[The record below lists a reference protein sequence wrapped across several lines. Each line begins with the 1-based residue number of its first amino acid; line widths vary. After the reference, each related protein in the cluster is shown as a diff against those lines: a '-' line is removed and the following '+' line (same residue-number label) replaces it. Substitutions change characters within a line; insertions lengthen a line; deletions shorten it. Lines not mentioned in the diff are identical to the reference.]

1 MSHHAKQ
8 KSAAGFTIIEV
19 LVTIVVFSVF
29 LLAFGTL
36 YISVT
41 KSYTDTK
48 EKAIANDLGYNY
60 LRKYA
65 YAGAT
70 PTWFTT
76 CDSTTDFTVNT
87 SAAGQLLE
95 GGSLTSDTTGL
106 PSPVSYSVRA
116 YAIYGCSGVDL
127 KKPIRVDATVTYG
140 PNSTVI
146 RHSTLVAY

>member
-1 MSHHAKQ
+1 MNHHLKQ
-8 KSAAGFTIIEV
+8 KPEAGFTIIEM

-29 LLAFGTL
+29 LLAFSTL

-41 KSYTDTK
+41 QSYTDTK
-48 EKAIANDLGYNY
+48 YKAIANDLGYNY

-76 CDSTTDFTVNT
+76 CDSTTDFTLNT
-87 SAAGQLLE
+87 SAAGQLIE
-95 GGSLTSDTTGL
+95 GGSLTTSATGL
-106 PSPVSYSVRA
+106 PSPITYSVRA
-116 YAIYGCSGVDL
+116 YAIYGCSGVHL

-140 PNSTVI
+140 PNSTII

>member
-1 MSHHAKQ
+1 MNYHLKQ
-8 KSAAGFTIIEV
+8 KSEAGFTIIEM

-29 LLAFGTL
+29 LLAFSTL

-41 KSYTDTK
+41 KSYTDTR
-48 EKAIANDLGYNY
+48 ERATANDLGYSY

-65 YAGAT
+65 YAGST

-87 SAAGQLLE
+87 GAAGQLLE
-95 GGSLTSDTTGL
+95 GGSLTSDATSL

-116 YAIYGCSGVDL
+116 YAIYGCSGANL
-127 KKPIRVDATVTYG
+127 KKPIRIDATVTYG
-140 PNSTVI
+140 PNSTII
-146 RHSTLVAY
+146 RH

>member
-1 MSHHAKQ
+1 MNRHSKR
-8 KSAAGFTIIEV
+8 SSEAGFTIIEA

-41 KSYTDTK
+41 KSYTDSK
-48 EKAIANDLGYNY
+48 YKAIANDLGYNY

-87 SAAGQLLE
+87 NAAGQLLE
-95 GGSLTSDTTGL
+95 GGSLTTDATDL
-106 PSPVSYSVRA
+106 PTPVSYSVRA
-116 YAIYGCSGVDL
+116 YAIYGCSGVHL

-140 PNSTVI
+140 PNSTII